1 MKKSE
6 LKSGMVVQLRD
17 KQNYLIAGDYLL
29 RKGGWVSLDV
39 IDDFSIVKV
48 FNQLIDLDDLK
59 TTTDL
64 LWQRK
69 EPYKFIDRQLEV
81 LAPYRH
87 DYSHWWFAKD
97 KNGDLYVYSEKPKKQ
112 KAIWLDTSGVLENI
126 MFERLFNNYDW
137 ETEPIQLKEIFKGNN
152 ICGI

>member
-1 MKKSE
+1 MTKSE

-17 KQNYLIAGDYLL
+17 KQNYLLAGDYLL

-64 LWQRK
+64 LWERK
-69 EPYKFIDRQLEV
+69 EPYKFTDRQLEV

-87 DYSHWWFAKD
+87 DYLDWWFAKD
-97 KNGDLYVYSEKPKKQ
+97 EYGDLYVYSEKPKKQ
-112 KAIWLDTSGVLENI
+112 KSIWLDTSGVLENI
-126 MFERLFNNYDW
+126 MFEKLFSDYDW
-137 ETEPIQLKEIFKGNN
+137 ETEPIQLKEIFKVKKDE
-152 ICGI
+152 